1 MNYYQTEDFGF
12 ACYLKS
18 SGVDLREVIMHDVT
32 LNKCSFVFRID
43 EDSDELRRYKADWGH
58 SDEARLMKR
67 ILFASKI
74 LKKELRNFLTSYY
87 K

>member
-1 MNYYQTEDFGF
+1 MNYYHTEDFGF

-18 SGVDLREVIMHDVT
+18 TGVDLREVVMKDAT
-32 LNKCSFVFRID
+32 LNKCSFVFRI
-43 EDSDELRRYKADWGH
+43 ETDSEELQKHKNSWQA
-58 SDEARLMKR
+58 SNEARSMKR